1 MDIQAYIYSGVL
13 EQYCLGM
20 LDDEQAAFVVQ
31 MSALY
36 PEVKSE
42 LGNIESAFENF
53 AQDGA
58 IEVNP
63 VVRANIISAIEHT
76 FSDAVLDIH
85 DLPEIK
91 KTSNYEGWLNCVAHL
106 IPDTIEDFSAHV
118 LRQTPAITQLL
129 VISRVDVPEESHEEV
144 FESLLI
150 LKGECECTIGTET
163 IQMQAGDYIDIP
175 LHIPHNVKVL
185 SPYVVAI
192 LQHKAVA

>member
-1 MDIQAYIYSGVL
+1 
-13 EQYCLGM
+13 
-20 LDDEQAAFVVQ
+20 
-31 MSALY
+31 
-36 PEVKSE
+36 
-42 LGNIESAFENF
+42 
-53 AQDGA
+53 
-58 IEVNP
+58 
-63 VVRANIISAIEHT
+63 
-76 FSDAVLDIH
+76 
-85 DLPEIK
+85 
-91 KTSNYEGWLNCVAHL
+91 
-106 IPDTIEDFSAHV
+106 
-118 LRQTPAITQLL
+118 